1 MFIYKKK
8 NIYNMLYNNML
19 ISLIFFWI
27 VLYIDTV
34 DLINT
39 KYAYGIENM
48 SVSPEDCIE
57 NRAYL

>member
-1 MFIYKKK
+1 
-8 NIYNMLYNNML
+8 
-19 ISLIFFWI
+19 
-27 VLYIDTV
+27 V

-48 SVSPEDCIE
+48 SVSPEGCIE

>member
-1 MFIYKKK
+1 
-8 NIYNMLYNNML
+8 MLYNNML

-48 SVSPEDCIE
+48 PVSPEDCIE